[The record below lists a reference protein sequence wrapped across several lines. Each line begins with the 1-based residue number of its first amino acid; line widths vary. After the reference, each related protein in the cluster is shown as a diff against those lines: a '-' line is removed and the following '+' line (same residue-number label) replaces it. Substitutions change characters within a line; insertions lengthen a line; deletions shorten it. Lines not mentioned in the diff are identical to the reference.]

1 MGNTNC
7 NNAVPCMGEASQD
20 SPSGRRI
27 QRKQGVMTNSRA
39 SHKGGKRRNIE
50 NYLDE

>member
-7 NNAVPCMGEASQD
+7 NNAVPCMGEGQQD

-27 QRKQGVMTNSRA
+27 QRKQGVTTNSRV

-50 NYLDE
+50 GFLDE